1 MLNIKQIAGIVI
13 TLSLSIAP
21 LALAGS
27 HDDAKQDSKDFWQEK
42 EGFWTGGVTQDA
54 REHWPE
60 GNTQVYFNVET
71 GPYLADIQFTLEAQD
86 RAFKLEGTSLGPIV
100 VTDLEPGSYHVKAH
114 RGDEAQGHYFRVE
127 ENRKTRIGLTF
138 PES

>member
-54 REHWPE
+54 REHYPE
-60 GNTQVYFNVET
+60 GNTQIYFNVAA
-71 GPYLADIQFTLEAQD
+71 GSYLADIPFTLEAKD
-86 RAFKLEGTSLGPIV
+86 REFKLEGTSLGPIV
-100 VTDLEPGSYHVKAH
+100 VANLVPGSYYVKAQ
-114 RGDEAQGHYFRVE
+114 RGDESQGHHFRVE
-127 ENRKTRIGLTF
+127 ESRKTRIGLTF